1 MQLVKITLLLLFVNS
16 LVFSNQIEKS
26 MEVIENTNNK
36 LVDYQKQIDVHDEKH
51 TQLVGEYRY
60 VNEQLKSTKK
70 YNTQLSNIISSQKE
84 ELADIAQ
91 QIKDIEQTQK
101 NIYPL
106 MSDMIKSLKKLVEL
120 DIPFLM
126 QEREERIKTLE
137 ETLDRADIKTAEKF
151 RIILEAFKIEY
162 DYAKNIEAY
171 QEISDGK
178 TFNYLRIGRV
188 ALYKQSLD
196 SKDYFAWDNESKK
209 WDEINDSNVQTNI
222 RKGIKI
228 AKKHE
233 NVAFLQLPFNKKEEF

>member
-1 MQLVKITLLLLFVNS
+1 MKFRKLFFLLLLGNS
-16 LVFSNQIEKS
+16 LLFSNQIEKS
-26 MEVIENTNNK
+26 IDVIENTNNK
-36 LVDYQKQIDVHDEKH
+36 LIIYQKNIDKSSQKENE
-51 TQLVGEYRY
+51 LLGEYRY
-60 VNEQLKSTKK
+60 VNEQLKNTKK
-70 YNTQLSNIISSQKE
+70 YNEQLSTIIESQKK

-106 MSDMIKSLKKLVEL
+106 MNEMIKSLKKLVQL
-120 DIPFLM
+120 STPFLLK
-126 QEREERIKTLE
+126 ERENRVANLEKTI
-137 ETLDRADIKTAEKF
+137 DRADIKTAEKF

-171 QEISDGK
+171 QETTENK
-178 TFNYLRIGRV
+178 TFNYLRVGRV

-196 SKDYFAWDNESKK
+196 LKNYYYWSNKTNEWKS
-209 WDEINDSNVQTNI
+209 INDSSVKSNI

-233 NVAFLQLPFNKKEEF
+233 NVAFLRLPFENNGEF